1 MRCHQDAY
9 KGWYHSSHHF
19 SSFNNKAYLTS
30 VRETRK
36 VSMDRDGNTR
46 GARWCAGCHDPVPF
60 FSGEFDDP
68 NYDDVNNPTSQ
79 AGITCTVCH
88 SITNVNSTRG
98 NADYTIEEPQHYPF
112 ATSEHPVLAW
122 INETLVKAKPEMHK
136 RTFLK
141 PAIKDSKFCSTCHKV
156 GLPLRPEPL
165 QGFPPRAEP
174 LRHVPALRSLRPRRP
189 ELLLPA
195 GREGSVHRLPHEF
208 HPLGRLRRQGLSR
221 ARARDRSTTTSFP
234 PPTPAWPRSATK
246 PDVAEIHAKYLKD
259 KKVRV
264 DLFALREGGGIDGAL
279 LGPLRPDVPTLKP
292 GKPYLVEVVVRTLG
306 LGHPVQPGDGR
317 LQRDL
322 GRADRQGRRPG
333 HRPIG
338 RDRPGR

>member
-1 MRCHQDAY
+1 MVGVGVVAMGVLHSQEPRRFGVKGPSEGAKYFFPSEAVTATGNFIPAKTLMMDDYCLRCHQDAY

-36 VSMDRDGNTR
+36 VSMERDGNTR

-68 NYDDVNNPTSQ
+68 KYDDVNNPTSQ

-112 ATSEHPVLAW
+112 ASSENPVLRW

-156 GLPLRPEPL
+156 GLPLRLEPL
-165 QGFPPRAEP
+165 QGLPPGPEP
-174 LRHVPALRSLRPRRP
+174 LRHVPAL
-189 ELLLPA
+189 
-195 GREGSVHRLPHEF
+195 
-208 HPLGRLRRQGLSR
+208 GRLGPRG
-221 ARARDRSTTTSFP
+221 AGASTTR
-234 PPTPAWPRSATK
+234 RSRRGSASTAT
-246 PDVAEIHAKYLKD
+246 
-259 KKVRV
+259 
-264 DLFALREGGGIDGAL
+264 
-279 LGPLRPDVPTLKP
+279 
-292 GKPYLVEVVVRTLG
+292 
-306 LGHPVQPGDGR
+306 
-317 LQRDL
+317 
-322 GRADRQGRRPG
+322 
-333 HRPIG
+333 
-338 RDRPGR
+338 